1 MAHSRNRAVKE
12 ELRFNPF
19 RMFLFLCLT
28 GAITMML
35 VGYTMLKGEKYEEN
49 DAGMPAFVESHA
61 DDSQALKEV
70 ISEPIILW
78 WTPFT
83 GEKGAYRR
91 CGQVSCFFTVDRHYW
106 QHQKTKAVVFYGT
119 DLRVHDLPMPRK
131 PEHEWALLH
140 EESPKNNLVLH
151 MPAFIPLFNHT
162 ATFRRGSDLPLT
174 LQHLEDLTWLES
186 TKYLVSTEQKNR
198 HEREASLAAVSYT
211 QSDCNVPC
219 GRDNYVRELMKE
231 MTVDSYGSCVHNKDL
246 PKHLVDPIAGME
258 HTEFYHLMARY
269 KFTLA
274 MENAICD
281 DYVTEK
287 VWRPL
292 MLGSVPVIRGSPKIK
307 DILPDDHSAI
317 IIDDFKSPKELA
329 NYLNFLDRND
339 QEYNKYLSWKKTG
352 VTNPLLKEM
361 LSNRSWSIVETWKYG
376 RTNFI
381 EDFECLVCNRLH
393 SNIKLANQG
402 KPEKVFIADESHLVC
417 PRPEEFS
424 SGYNSWLD
432 DWNQNVILAE
442 AARYFADKNLPI
454 TKGDLHAKQSEISY
468 QKKNSWF

>member
-151 MPAFIPLFNHT
+151 MPAFIPF
-162 ATFRRGSDLPLT
+162 
-174 LQHLEDLTWLES
+174 
-186 TKYLVSTEQKNR
+186 
-198 HEREASLAAVSYT
+198 
-211 QSDCNVPC
+211 
-219 GRDNYVRELMKE
+219 
-231 MTVDSYGSCVHNKDL
+231 
-246 PKHLVDPIAGME
+246 LVDPIAGME

-281 DYVTEK
+281 DYVTE
-287 VWRPL
+287 
-292 MLGSVPVIRGSPKIK
+292 K

-468 QKKNSWF
+468 QKKNS